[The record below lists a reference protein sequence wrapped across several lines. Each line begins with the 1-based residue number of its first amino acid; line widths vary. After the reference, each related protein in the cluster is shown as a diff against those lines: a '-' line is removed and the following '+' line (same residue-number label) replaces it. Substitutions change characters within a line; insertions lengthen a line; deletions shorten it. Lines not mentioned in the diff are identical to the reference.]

1 MNEQRNLLIA
11 IVLSVL
17 ILFGFQWLFPKAQP
31 PAPATPE
38 VAASGASA
46 PPVPAGIAGDAVPAV
61 AKAPT
66 PAESRSAA
74 LDGSRR
80 IPLRTAKLSGSIA
93 VTGARVDDLTLVEH
107 RETTDPNSPAITL
120 LSPQGAPEAYYAEFG
135 WVPADAAVKTP
146 GPDTVWTVAPGTSE
160 LVAGGKAALTWDNGA
175 GLRFVRTYSIDDNY
189 MFTVEQRVENYGD
202 KPVVLHPYGLI
213 SRTGTPHTSGMYIL
227 HEGALGVFDG
237 TLKETKYSEIQK
249 EGTQREKSVGGWAG
263 ITDKYWLT
271 ALVPDQKTEVTGR
284 FVYQNLNGTDHYQV
298 DFTGAAV
305 TVTPGASVDGGFHLF
320 AGVKQV
326 AVLDAYGAKLGI
338 DKFAYAIDFGW
349 FWFLTKP
356 FFYLLQMIHAALGNM
371 GLAILALT
379 VLIKLAMFP
388 LANKSY
394 VSMSKMKNLQPE
406 MKKLQERFADDK
418 VRLQQEMMA
427 LYKKEKVNPVSGC
440 LPMLV
445 QIPVFFALYKV
456 LFVTIEMRHAPF
468 YGWIHDLSAPDPTTI
483 FNLFGLIPWDAVHA
497 LPSFLHL
504 GVWPLIMGVTMWL
517 QQKLNPQP
525 TDPVQAR
532 MMSFLPIVFTFLLA
546 NFAAGLVIYWAWSN
560 TLSILQQWVIMR
572 KAGAKS

>member
-17 ILFGFQWLFPKAQP
+17 ILFGFQWLFPKAPAPTPANQTPAASSPAPDHSAP
-31 PAPATPE
+31 PAPE
-38 VAASGASA
+38 GRASA
-46 PPVPAGIAGDAVPAV
+46 A
-61 AKAPT
+61 APT
-66 PAESRSAA
+66 PAEARSAA
-74 LDGSRR
+74 LESSRR
-80 IPLRTAKLSGSIA
+80 IPLRTPRLQGSVA
-93 VTGARVDDLTLVEH
+93 LQGARLDDLTLTEY
-107 RETTDPNSPAITL
+107 RETTDPNSPAIVL
-120 LSPQGAPEAYYAEFG
+120 LSPAGSANPYYAEFG
-135 WVPADAAVKTP
+135 WVPADGAVKVP
-146 GPDTVWTVAPGTSE
+146 GPDAVWTAAPGTSE
-160 LVAGGKAALTWDNGA
+160 LTPGGRVVLTWDNGD
-175 GLRFVRTYSIDDNY
+175 GLRFVRTFTVDENY
-189 MFTVEQRVENYGD
+189 MFSVQQRVENYGG
-202 KPVVLHPYGLI
+202 KPVTLHPYGLI
-213 SRTGTPHTSGMYIL
+213 ARTGTPPTAGMYIL
-227 HEGALGVFDG
+227 HEGPLGVLDG
-237 TLKETKYSEIQK
+237 TLKEMKYADLKK
-249 EGTQREKSVGGWAG
+249 EGTVREKSVGGWAG

-271 ALVPDQKTEVTGR
+271 ALIPDQKAEVTGR
-284 FVYQNLNGTDHYQV
+284 FVHQNRDNTDHYQV
-298 DFTGAAV
+298 DFTGTPVTVAPNAAV
-305 TVTPGASVDGGFHLF
+305 ETDFHMF
-320 AGVKQV
+320 AGAKQV
-326 AVLDAYGAKLGI
+326 NLLDAYGEKLGI

-356 FFYLLQMIHAALGNM
+356 FFYLLQMLHNALGNM

-379 VLIKLAMFP
+379 VLIKAAMFP

-394 VSMSKMKNLQPE
+394 VSMSKMKTIQPE
-406 MKKLQERFADDK
+406 MKKLQDRFGEDK

-427 LYKKEKVNPVSGC
+427 LYKREKVNPVSGC
-440 LPMLV
+440 LPMVV

-468 YGWIHDLSAPDPTTI
+468 YGWIHDLSAPDPTTL

-504 GVWPLIMGVTMWL
+504 GVWPLIMGVTMFL

-525 TDPVQAR
+525 ADPVQAK